1 MSGSSVT
8 ESGPNLDVWFVGFKK
23 KLNKNIDELV
33 EQIADEGQ
41 KLVYGFIETRGTG
54 RVWARA
60 YNGRD
65 ASAPGR
71 DATGNMKNSV
81 EQRSSSGS
89 TAAVASFGWL
99 DHYEEYFGLQEGGF
113 TQDHTGIK
121 IEAMNAIHDAGD
133 IMFQRAQQ
141 LLKVKLSAL

>member
-1 MSGSSVT
+1 VSGVT
-8 ESGPNLDVWFVGFKK
+8 ESGPNLDMWFVGFTK
-23 KLNKNIDELV
+23 KLDSSIDELV

-41 KLVYGFIETRGTG
+41 KLVYSFIETRGTG

-71 DATGNMKNSV
+71 VASGQMRGDV
-81 EQRSSSGS
+81 EQRSSSGKG
-89 TAAVASFGWL
+89 AAIASFGWL
-99 DHYEEYFGLQEGGF
+99 DNYEEYYGLQEGGF
-113 TQDHTGIK
+113 TQDRTGIE

-133 IMFQRAQQ
+133 IMFQRAQE

>member
-1 MSGSSVT
+1 MSGTSVK
-8 ESGPNLDVWFVGFKK
+8 ESGPDLDMWFVGFTKE
-23 KLNKNIDELV
+23 LDRNIDQLV

-41 KLVYGFIETRGTG
+41 KLVRGFIETRGTG
-54 RVWARA
+54 RVWRRA
-60 YNGRD
+60 YNGRN

-71 DATGNMKNSV
+71 DATGHMKKSV
-81 EQRSSSGS
+81 KQRSSSGS

-99 DHYEEYFGLQEGGF
+99 DNYEEYFGLQEGGF
-113 TQDHTGIK
+113 TQEHTSIK
-121 IEAMNAIHDAGD
+121 IEAMNAIHDSGD

>member
-1 MSGSSVT
+1 MSGVT
-8 ESGPNLDVWFVGFKK
+8 ESGPDLDMWFVGFKK

-41 KLVYGFIETRGTG
+41 KLVYGFIDTRGTG
-54 RVWARA
+54 RVWKRA
-60 YNGRD
+60 YNNRD
-65 ASAPGR
+65 ASSPDR
-71 DATGNMKNSV
+71 NSSFDMRGDV
-81 EQRSSSGS
+81 EQRSSSGKG
-89 TAAVASFGWL
+89 AAIASFGWL
-99 DHYEEYFGLQEGGF
+99 DNYEEYYGLQEGGF

-121 IEAMNAIHDAGD
+121 IKAMNAIHDAGD